1 MTWKDILRP
10 SELSDRAHSLAD
22 PLGRILAKTRIP
34 PNAVTIFGF
43 LLIIVVAWVLSEG
56 HFFIGGFLVL
66 IVSCSDFIDGAMAR
80 AMGKVTRFGALLDS
94 SLDRY
99 SEAVLLFGLLW
110 FYAMEQATTQVILI
124 FATVIGSL
132 LVSYVR
138 ARAEGLGLDA
148 EVGIMRRTP
157 RIITLSLGL
166 ILSPIEPA
174 LLVILWILAISTN
187 LTALYRLF
195 HVWRVSIKKPPQP
208 RDKLD

>member
-1 MTWKDILRP
+1 M
-10 SELSDRAHSLAD
+10 
-22 PLGRILAKTRIP
+22 
-34 PNAVTIFGF
+34 
-43 LLIIVVAWVLSEG
+43 
-56 HFFIGGFLVL
+56 L

-80 AMGKVTRFGALLDS
+80 AMGRATRFGALLDS

-148 EVGIMRRTP
+148 EVGIMRRTS
-157 RIITLSLGL
+157 RIMTLSLGL

>member
-1 MTWKDILRP
+1 
-10 SELSDRAHSLAD
+10 
-22 PLGRILAKTRIP
+22 
-34 PNAVTIFGF
+34 
-43 LLIIVVAWVLSEG
+43 
-56 HFFIGGFLVL
+56 
-66 IVSCSDFIDGAMAR
+66 
-80 AMGKVTRFGALLDS
+80 
-94 SLDRY
+94 
-99 SEAVLLFGLLW
+99 
-110 FYAMEQATTQVILI
+110 MEQATTPVILI

-132 LVSYVR
+132 IVSYVR

-148 EVGIMRRTP
+148 EVGIMRRTL

-166 ILSPIEPA
+166 LLSPIEPA

>member
-1 MTWKDILRP
+1 MWKDILRP
-10 SELSDRAHSLAD
+10 SEISDRAHHLAD

-34 PNAVTIFGF
+34 PNAVTILGF

-80 AMGKVTRFGALLDS
+80 AMGKATRFGALLDS

-99 SEAVLLFGLLW
+99 SEAALLFGLFW
-110 FYAMEQATTQVILI
+110 FYAHEQATTQMILI
-124 FATVIGSL
+124 FATIVGSL
-132 LVSYVR
+132 IVSYVR

-148 EVGIMRRTP
+148 EVGIMRRTL

-195 HVWRVSIKKPPQP
+195 HVWRVSIKEPPQT
-208 RDKLD
+208 RGKRE

>member
-1 MTWKDILRP
+1 
-10 SELSDRAHSLAD
+10 LAV
-22 PLGRILAKTRIP
+22 TRIP
-34 PNAVTIFGF
+34 PNAVTITGF

-56 HFFIGGFLVL
+56 YLFIGGFLVL
-66 IVSCSDFIDGAMAR
+66 IVSCSDFIDGALAR
-80 AMGKVTRFGALLDS
+80 ATGKATRFGALLDS

-99 SEAVLLFGLLW
+99 SEAVLLLGLCW
-110 FYAMEQATTQVILI
+110 FYAQQQATTPMILI
-124 FATVIGSL
+124 FATVVGSL

-148 EVGIMRRTP
+148 EVGIMRRTL

-166 ILSPIEPA
+166 LLSPIEHA

-195 HVWRVSIKKPPQP
+195 HVWRVTIKRPPQP
-208 RDKLD
+208 EDKPK

>member
-1 MTWKDILRP
+1 
-10 SELSDRAHSLAD
+10 
-22 PLGRILAKTRIP
+22 
-34 PNAVTIFGF
+34 
-43 LLIIVVAWVLSEG
+43 
-56 HFFIGGFLVL
+56 VL

-80 AMGKVTRFGALLDS
+80 AMGRATRFGALLDS

-110 FYAMEQATTQVILI
+110 FYAMEQASTQVILI
-124 FATVIGSL
+124 FATLVGSL
-132 LVSYVR
+132 IVSYVR

-148 EVGIMRRTP
+148 EVGIMRRTL

-208 RDKLD
+208 RDNLE

>member
-1 MTWKDILRP
+1 M
-10 SELSDRAHSLAD
+10 
-22 PLGRILAKTRIP
+22 
-34 PNAVTIFGF
+34 
-43 LLIIVVAWVLSEG
+43 
-56 HFFIGGFLVL
+56 L

-80 AMGKVTRFGALLDS
+80 AMGKATRFGALLDS

-124 FATVIGSL
+124 FASVIGSL

-148 EVGIMRRTP
+148 EVGIMRRTL

-195 HVWRVSIKKPPQP
+195 HVWRISIKEPPQP
-208 RDKLD
+208 QDKPK

>member
-1 MTWKDILRP
+1 M
-10 SELSDRAHSLAD
+10 
-22 PLGRILAKTRIP
+22 
-34 PNAVTIFGF
+34 
-43 LLIIVVAWVLSEG
+43 
-56 HFFIGGFLVL
+56 L

-80 AMGKVTRFGALLDS
+80 AMGRATRFGALLDS

-124 FATVIGSL
+124 FATAIGSL

-157 RIITLSLGL
+157 RIMTLSLGL

>member
-1 MTWKDILRP
+1 M
-10 SELSDRAHSLAD
+10 
-22 PLGRILAKTRIP
+22 
-34 PNAVTIFGF
+34 
-43 LLIIVVAWVLSEG
+43 
-56 HFFIGGFLVL
+56 L

-80 AMGKVTRFGALLDS
+80 AMGKATRFGALLDS

-148 EVGIMRRTP
+148 EVGIMRRTL

-166 ILSPIEPA
+166 LLSPIEPA

-195 HVWRVSIKKPPQP
+195 HVWHVSIRKPQEP

>member
-1 MTWKDILRP
+1 M
-10 SELSDRAHSLAD
+10 
-22 PLGRILAKTRIP
+22 
-34 PNAVTIFGF
+34 
-43 LLIIVVAWVLSEG
+43 
-56 HFFIGGFLVL
+56 L

-124 FATVIGSL
+124 FASVIGSL

-148 EVGIMRRTP
+148 EVGIMRRTL

-195 HVWRVSIKKPPQP
+195 HVWRISIKEPPQP
-208 RDKLD
+208 RDKPD